1 MMDEEKEPE
10 FLPITNYQ
18 QAIFRLR
25 QGEIVVGRLVDNTQI
40 FISLKGNE
48 VELNML
54 PKVGRTRIYGNTID
68 KLEAMI
74 EGLFENR
81 VELFCCPGGELQT
94 VKTFPVKR
102 FADWLVDRL
111 RGD

>member
-1 MMDEEKEPE
+1 MDEEKELE

-25 QGEIVVGRLVDNTQI
+25 QGEIVVGRLVDDTQI
-40 FISLKGNE
+40 FISLKGE
-48 VELNML
+48 KVELNML
-54 PKVGRTRIYGNTID
+54 PKLGRTRIYGNTVD
-68 KLEAMI
+68 RLQDMI
-74 EGLFENR
+74 EGLFGNG
-81 VELFCCPGGELQT
+81 VELFCCPGGELHT